1 MTTRSADFSVFELLR
16 LQQKSHGS
24 ARLLQ
29 NLGDGFLYRQNP
41 FFKRMRD
48 AALKRSIRFTL
59 TDPGDYFAFPL
70 VALDTVLRTRRV
82 PYRANYA
89 ALIAF
94 ERTRPGFFTLADFRL
109 NRPLPN
115 YVLHESAHAV
125 AFHELFGRPRDVP
138 AALSD
143 PAALVRVVLGEAY
156 AMTTEYFAACAV
168 SGPLHDW
175 LFSINSYR
183 HRTPGKKA
191 VGELV
196 ERLGLPLL
204 VWLILVAFL
213 QNNCFVE
220 RFTRPLLE
228 RALELYPL
236 PGARPVSLAD
246 RARLCRALSAL
257 MVMNPEFREDTARL
271 YLTMHGYGRN
281 IRRVLGDDPL
291 ERIAAD
297 PQLPLQVG
305 ALVRILSGDPLE
317 LIAEDATLAPR
328 LATLVRILS
337 S

>member
-1 MTTRSADFSVFELLR
+1 MTTRSAELSIAELLR
-16 LQQKSHGS
+16 IQQKNHGS

-41 FFKRMRD
+41 FFERMRD
-48 AALKRSIRFTL
+48 AALKRGIRFTL
-59 TDPGDYFAFPL
+59 SDPGDYFAFPL

-125 AFHELFGRPRDVP
+125 AFHELFGRPRNVA
-138 AALSD
+138 AALSE

-196 ERLGLPLL
+196 ARLGLPLM

-213 QNNCFVE
+213 ENNFFVE
-220 RFTRPLLE
+220 RFPQRVLE
-228 RALELYPL
+228 RALELSPL
-236 PGARPVSLAD
+236 GGAPRVSSAD
-246 RARLCRALSAL
+246 KARLCRALTQL

-271 YLTMHGYGRN
+271 FLSMHGYGRN
-281 IRRVLGDDPL
+281 IR
-291 ERIAAD
+291 
-297 PQLPLQVG
+297 
-305 ALVRILSGDPLE
+305 RILSGDPLE
-317 LIAEDATLAPR
+317 LIAADETLAPR
-328 LATLVRILS
+328 LATLVRVLS
-337 S
+337 G